1 MVKVKCLRTADCVVG
16 GFRYASDSRL
26 VGSLLLGLFNDEG
39 KLDHVG
45 FTSGIPDDERAGADP
60 QGRGPEGRARI
71 HGRCTGRPEPL
82 VDRAQRAM
90 GAAEAQAGGRGADT
104 TT

>member
-16 GFRYASDSRL
+16 GFRYATNSRQ

-45 FTSGIPDDERAGADP
+45 FTSGISDDERQALT
-60 QGRGPEGRARI
+60 ARS
-71 HGRCTGRPEPL
+71 RP
-82 VDRAQRAM
+82 
-90 GAAEAQAGGRGADT
+90 
-104 TT
+104 